1 MGVLQSHVVEKFSN
15 LRRLILLIPI
25 FLLGFVVLGSSSLPP
40 GDRTE
45 LVRAYTRNIEFD
57 YVGWSFDALGL
68 KFAQS
73 SLGTS
78 KYLSQDARHLL
89 VLEYLDLVTG
99 IQMAEG
105 QLNNI
110 FADPNISDPQSASG
124 DLRQE
129 LAGLYDQREKIGPV
143 AEGILQSQISHIVAE
158 LDLGLGGQTVPPVL
172 YHNTPLPFALIVSPR
187 EVIRQDEDISLL
199 PDFTLDKHVELE
211 EEVDGN
217 LDVSSLVVPIG
228 GVGVYPTMVQ
238 ETNNLVW
245 LSEVVAH
252 EWTHNFLSLRP
263 LGINYFTSPELR
275 VMNETTASIA
285 GKEIGRAVLEMFYP
299 ELVPQPEP
307 GTKPLELVEPPAF
320 DFRAEMHETRVTVDE
335 LLADGEI
342 DEAESYMERRRSFF
356 WEHGYQ
362 IRKLNQAYFAF
373 YGAYADE
380 PGGAAGAAEDP
391 VGEAVRAL
399 RAQSPS
405 LAAFLKRISW
415 ITSFEQLQ
423 RVVEEST

>member
-1 MGVLQSHVVEKFSN
+1 
-15 LRRLILLIPI
+15 
-25 FLLGFVVLGSSSLPP
+25 
-40 GDRTE
+40 
-45 LVRAYTRNIEFD
+45 
-57 YVGWSFDALGL
+57 
-68 KFAQS
+68 
-73 SLGTS
+73 
-78 KYLSQDARHLL
+78 L

-110 FADPNISDPQSASG
+110 YADPNISDPQSASG

-129 LAGLYDQREKIGPV
+129 LEGLYDLRETIGPV

-199 PDFTLDKHVELE
+199 PDFTVDEHVELE
-211 EEVDGN
+211 EEVDSN

-285 GKEIGRAVLEMFYP
+285 GKEIGRAVLDMFYP

-307 GTKPLELVEPPAF
+307 GTEPLEPTEPPAF
-320 DFRAEMHETRVTVDE
+320 DFRAEMHETRLTADE
-335 LLADGEI
+335 LLADGKI

-399 RAQSPS
+399 RNQSPS
-405 LAAFLKRISW
+405 LAVFLKRISW
-415 ITSFEQLQ
+415 ITSFDQLQ
-423 RVVEEST
+423 RVVEESTK

>member
-1 MGVLQSHVVEKFSN
+1 VSVLQSHVVKNFSN
-15 LRRLILLIPI
+15 LRCLILLIPV

-45 LVRAYTRNIEFD
+45 LVRAHTRNIEFD

-78 KYLSQDARHLL
+78 KYLSQDAQHIL

-105 QLNNI
+105 QLNNVY
-110 FADPNISDPQSASG
+110 ADPNIGDLQSASG

-129 LAGLYDQREKIGPV
+129 LEVLYAQREKIGPV

-158 LDLGLGGQTVPPVL
+158 FGLGLGGQPVPPVL
-172 YHNTPLPFALIVSPR
+172 YHNTPLPYALIVSPR
-187 EVIRQDEDISLL
+187 TVIRQDEDISLL
-199 PDFTLDKHVELE
+199 PDLTVDKHVELE
-211 EEVDGN
+211 EEVDNN

-238 ETNNLVW
+238 ETNNLDW

-285 GKEIGRAVLEMFYP
+285 GKEMGRAVLETFYP
-299 ELVPQPEP
+299 ELVPPPEP
-307 GTKPLELVEPPAF
+307 GTEPLEPTEPLAF
-320 DFRAEMHETRVTVDE
+320 DFRAEMHETRLTVDE
-335 LLADGEI
+335 LLAEGEI

-356 WEHGYQ
+356 WEHGYP

-391 VGEAVRAL
+391 IGEAVRAL

-405 LAAFLKRISW
+405 LAAFLNRISW

>member
-1 MGVLQSHVVEKFSN
+1 MLQSHVVEKFSN

-25 FLLGFVVLGSSSLPP
+25 FLLGFVVLGSISLPP

-45 LVRAYTRNIEFD
+45 LVRAYTRKIEFD

-110 FADPNISDPQSASG
+110 YADPNISDPQSASG

-129 LAGLYDQREKIGPV
+129 LEGLYDLREKIGPV

-199 PDFTLDKHVELE
+199 PDFTVDKHVELE

-391 VGEAVRAL
+391 VGEAVREL
-399 RAQSPS
+399 RNQSTS

>member
-1 MGVLQSHVVEKFSN
+1 MLQSHVVEKFSN

-89 VLEYLDLVTG
+89 VFEYLDLVTG

-391 VGEAVRAL
+391 VGEAVRTL

>member
-1 MGVLQSHVVEKFSN
+1 MLQSHVVEKFSN

-45 LVRAYTRNIEFD
+45 RVRAYTRNIEFD

-110 FADPNISDPQSASG
+110 YADPNISDPQSASG

-129 LAGLYDQREKIGPV
+129 LEGLYDLREKIGPV

-187 EVIRQDEDISLL
+187 EIIRQDEDISLL
-199 PDFTLDKHVELE
+199 PDFTVDKHVELE
-211 EEVDGN
+211 EKVDGN

-299 ELVPQPEP
+299 ELVPQLEP
-307 GTKPLELVEPPAF
+307 GTKPLEVVEPPAF
-320 DFRAEMHETRVTVDE
+320 DFRAEMHETRLTVDE
-335 LLADGEI
+335 LLADGKI

-391 VGEAVRAL
+391 VGEAVRTL
-399 RAQSPS
+399 RDQSPS

>member
-1 MGVLQSHVVEKFSN
+1 MLQSHVVKNLTN
-15 LRRLILLIPI
+15 LRHLILLIPI
-25 FLLGFVVLGSSSLPP
+25 FILGFVVLGSSSLPP

-78 KYLSQDARHLL
+78 KYLSQDARHHL

-105 QLNNI
+105 KLNNI
-110 FADPNISDPQSASG
+110 YADPNISDPQSTSG

-129 LAGLYDQREKIGPV
+129 LEGLYDQREKIGPV

-158 LDLGLGGQTVPPVL
+158 FYLGLGGQPVPPVL
-172 YHNTPLPFALIVSPR
+172 YHNTPLPYALIVSPR

-199 PDFTLDKHVELE
+199 PDLTVDEHVELE
-211 EEVDGN
+211 EDVDGN

-238 ETNNLVW
+238 ETNNLDW

-299 ELVPQPEP
+299 ELVPPPDP
-307 GTKPLELVEPPAF
+307 GTELLEPTEPPAF
-320 DFRAEMHETRVTVDE
+320 DFRAEMHETRVTVDG

-342 DEAESYMERRRSFF
+342 GEAESYLERRRSFF

-405 LAAFLKRISW
+405 LAVFLKRISW

>member
-1 MGVLQSHVVEKFSN
+1 MLQSHVVEKFSN

-89 VLEYLDLVTG
+89 VFEYLDLVTG

>member
-1 MGVLQSHVVEKFSN
+1 MLQSHVVEKFSN

-45 LVRAYTRNIEFD
+45 RVRAYTRNIEFD

-78 KYLSQDARHLL
+78 KYLSQDARHHL
-89 VLEYLDLVTG
+89 VLEYLDLVLG

-110 FADPNISDPQSASG
+110 YADPNISDPQSASG

-129 LAGLYDQREKIGPV
+129 LEGLYDQREKIGPV

-187 EVIRQDEDISLL
+187 EVIRQDEDISLV
-199 PDFTLDKHVELE
+199 PDFTIDEHVELE
-211 EEVDGN
+211 EEVDSN

-307 GTKPLELVEPPAF
+307 GTKPLEPTEPPAF

-405 LAAFLKRISW
+405 LSVFLKRMSW
-415 ITSFEQLQ
+415 ITSFEQLR
-423 RVVEEST
+423 RVVDEST

>member
-1 MGVLQSHVVEKFSN
+1 MLQSHVVEKFSN

-89 VLEYLDLVTG
+89 VFEYLDLVTG

-129 LAGLYDQREKIGPV
+129 LTGLYDQREKIGPV

>member
-1 MGVLQSHVVEKFSN
+1 MLQSHIVEKFTN
-15 LRRLILLIPI
+15 LRRLIMLIPI

-99 IQMAEG
+99 IQMVEG

-110 FADPNISDPQSASG
+110 YADPNISDPQSTSG

-129 LAGLYDQREKIGPV
+129 LEGLYYQREKIGPV

-158 LDLGLGGQTVPPVL
+158 LDMGLGGQTVPPVL

-187 EVIRQDEDISLL
+187 EVIRQEEDISLL

-285 GKEIGRAVLEMFYP
+285 GKEMGRAVLETFYP
-299 ELVPQPEP
+299 ELVPPPES
-307 GTKPLELVEPPAF
+307 GTEPLEPTEPPAF
-320 DFRAEMHETRVTVDE
+320 DFRAEMHETRLTVDE
-335 LLADGEI
+335 LLADGDV

-356 WEHGYQ
+356 WEHGYS

-399 RAQSPS
+399 RDQSPS
-405 LAAFLKRISW
+405 LAVFLKRISW

>member
-1 MGVLQSHVVEKFSN
+1 MLQSHVVEKFSN

-45 LVRAYTRNIEFD
+45 LVRAYTRKIEFD

-110 FADPNISDPQSASG
+110 YADPNISDPQSASG

-129 LAGLYDQREKIGPV
+129 LEGLYDLREKIGPV

-199 PDFTLDKHVELE
+199 PDFTVDKHVELE

-307 GTKPLELVEPPAF
+307 GTKPLEPTEPPAF

-342 DEAESYMERRRSFF
+342 DESESYMERRRSFF

-405 LAAFLKRISW
+405 LAAFLNRISW

>member
-1 MGVLQSHVVEKFSN
+1 MLQSHVVKNLTN
-15 LRRLILLIPI
+15 LRHLILLIPI
-25 FLLGFVVLGSSSLPP
+25 FILGFVVLGSSSLPP

-78 KYLSQDARHLL
+78 KYLSQDARHHL

-105 QLNNI
+105 KLNNI
-110 FADPNISDPQSASG
+110 YADPNISDPQRASG

-129 LAGLYDQREKIGPV
+129 LEGLYDQREKIGPV
-143 AEGILQSQISHIVAE
+143 AEGILQSQISHVVAE
-158 LDLGLGGQTVPPVL
+158 FDLGLGGQPVPPVL
-172 YHNTPLPFALIVSPR
+172 YHNTPLPYALIVSPR

-199 PDFTLDKHVELE
+199 PDLTVDEHVELE
-211 EEVDGN
+211 EDVDGN

-238 ETNNLVW
+238 ETNNLDW

-299 ELVPQPEP
+299 ELVPPPDP
-307 GTKPLELVEPPAF
+307 GTDLLEPTEPPAF
-320 DFRAEMHETRVTVDE
+320 DFRAEMHETRVTVDG

-342 DEAESYMERRRSFF
+342 GEAESYLERRRSFF

-405 LAAFLKRISW
+405 LAAFLNRISW

-423 RVVEEST
+423 RVVEGST

>member
-1 MGVLQSHVVEKFSN
+1 MLQSHVVKNLTN

-99 IQMAEG
+99 IQMAER

-110 FADPNISDPQSASG
+110 YADPNISDPQSASG

-129 LAGLYDQREKIGPV
+129 LEGLYDQREKIGPV

-199 PDFTLDKHVELE
+199 PDFTVDEHVELE

-245 LSEVVAH
+245 LSEVVSH

-275 VMNETTASIA
+275 VLNETTASIA

-299 ELVPQPEP
+299 ELVPPPEP
-307 GTKPLELVEPPAF
+307 GTEPLEPTEPPAF
-320 DFRAEMHETRVTVDE
+320 DFRAEMHKTRVTVDE
-335 LLADGEI
+335 LLADGKI
-342 DEAESYMERRRSFF
+342 DEAESYMERRRGFF

-399 RAQSPS
+399 RNQSPS
-405 LAAFLKRISW
+405 LAVFLKRISW
-415 ITSFEQLQ
+415 ITSFDQLQ
-423 RVVEEST
+423 RVVEESTK

>member
-1 MGVLQSHVVEKFSN
+1 MLQSHVVEKFSN

-45 LVRAYTRNIEFD
+45 LVRAYTRKIEFD

-110 FADPNISDPQSASG
+110 YADPNISDPQSASG

-129 LAGLYDQREKIGPV
+129 LEGLYDLREKIGPV

-199 PDFTLDKHVELE
+199 PDFTVDKHVELE

-391 VGEAVRAL
+391 VGEAVREL
-399 RAQSPS
+399 RNQSTS

>member
-1 MGVLQSHVVEKFSN
+1 MGVLQSHVVKNLTN
-15 LRRLILLIPI
+15 LRHLILLIPI
-25 FLLGFVVLGSSSLPP
+25 FILGFVVLGSSSLPP

-78 KYLSQDARHLL
+78 KYLSQDARHHL

-105 QLNNI
+105 KLNNI
-110 FADPNISDPQSASG
+110 YADPNISDPQSTSG

-129 LAGLYDQREKIGPV
+129 LEGLYDQREKIGPV

-158 LDLGLGGQTVPPVL
+158 FYLGLGGQPVPPVL
-172 YHNTPLPFALIVSPR
+172 YHNTPLPYALIVSPR

-199 PDFTLDKHVELE
+199 PDLTVDEHVELE
-211 EEVDGN
+211 EDVDGN

-238 ETNNLVW
+238 ETNNLDW

-299 ELVPQPEP
+299 ELVPPPDP
-307 GTKPLELVEPPAF
+307 GTELLEPTEPPAF
-320 DFRAEMHETRVTVDE
+320 DFRAEMHETRVTVDG

-342 DEAESYMERRRSFF
+342 GEAESYLERRRSFF

-405 LAAFLKRISW
+405 LAVFLKRISW

>member
-1 MGVLQSHVVEKFSN
+1 VLQSHVVKNFSN
-15 LRRLILLIPI
+15 LRRLILLIPV

-99 IQMAEG
+99 IQIAEG

-110 FADPNISDPQSASG
+110 YADPNISNLQSASG

-129 LAGLYDQREKIGPV
+129 LEGLYAQREKIGPV

-172 YHNTPLPFALIVSPR
+172 YHNTPLPYALIVSPR

-199 PDFTLDKHVELE
+199 PDLTVDKHVELE
-211 EEVDGN
+211 EEVDDN

-228 GVGVYPTMVQ
+228 GGGVYPTMVQ

-285 GKEIGRAVLEMFYP
+285 GKEMGRAVLETFYP
-299 ELVPQPEP
+299 ELVPPPEP
-307 GTKPLELVEPPAF
+307 GTEPLEPTEPPAF

-356 WEHGYQ
+356 WEHGYS

-399 RAQSPS
+399 RDQSPS
-405 LAAFLKRISW
+405 LAVFLKRISW

>member
-1 MGVLQSHVVEKFSN
+1 MLQSRVVEKFSN
-15 LRRLILLIPI
+15 LRRLVLLIPF

-78 KYLSQDARHLL
+78 KYMSQDARHHL
-89 VLEYLDLVTG
+89 VLDYLDLVTG
-99 IQMAEG
+99 IKMAEG
-105 QLNNI
+105 KLNNI
-110 FADPNISDPQSASG
+110 YADPNISDPQSASV

-129 LAGLYDQREKIGPV
+129 LEGLSDQREKIGPV
-143 AEGILQSQISHIVAE
+143 AEEILQSQISHIVAE
-158 LDLGLGGQTVPPVL
+158 FDLGLGGQPVPPVL

-199 PDFTLDKHVELE
+199 PDLTLDEHVKLE

-238 ETNNLVW
+238 ETNNLDW

-285 GKEIGRAVLEMFYP
+285 GKEIGRAVLEAFYP
-299 ELVPQPEP
+299 ELVPPPEP
-307 GTKPLELVEPPAF
+307 STEPLEPTEPPAF

-342 DEAESYMERRRSFF
+342 GEAESYMERRRGFF

-362 IRKLNQAYFAF
+362 IRKLNQAYYAF

-399 RAQSPS
+399 RSQSPS

-415 ITSFEQLQ
+415 IPSFEQLQ
-423 RVVEEST
+423 RAVEEST